1 MIGERSV
8 ANLPTF
14 FIIGATKS
22 GTSSLY
28 HYLKQH
34 PDVFMSGVKEPHFFG
49 FEPDT
54 EVWEIRNG
62 KRQKNSFIITDYKAY
77 QDLFRTASPAQARGE
92 ASVMYMYLPGS
103 ATRIKTHVPEAKLI
117 AVLRNPVERAYSA
130 YLHFVREAEEPCAT
144 FADALAAE
152 PTRVAEGWAAR
163 YHYQEMGFYARQL
176 SRFYDE
182 FSAEQIRVFLYDD
195 FKRDPQ
201 GVSRSIY
208 RFIGVDESFTPDTT
222 TKHNISGVP
231 KNRLLHQMH
240 HFLKNDHPLKSLAK
254 TFIRPS
260 ARSMLKRQWL
270 ARLESRNLS
279 KPPLSD
285 ELAAQLTEVYRSDI
299 LELQGL
305 LGRDLSHWLVP
316 PKSQNVG

>member
-1 MIGERSV
+1 M
-8 ANLPTF
+8 NYLPNF
-14 FIIGATKS
+14 LIIGATKS

-28 HYLKQH
+28 FYLRQH
-34 PDVFMSGVKEPHFFG
+34 PDVFMPEVKEPHFFG

-54 EVWEIRNG
+54 EVWEIRNA
-62 KRQKNSFIITDYKAY
+62 KRQRNSFVITDPEAY
-77 QDLFRTASPAQARGE
+77 QSLFKAATPNQVRGE

-103 ATRIKTHVPEAKLI
+103 AARIKAHVPEAKLI

-130 YLHFVREAEEPCAT
+130 YLHFVREAEEPCTT

-163 YHYQEMGFYARQL
+163 YYYQEMGFYARQL
-176 SRFYDE
+176 SRFYNE
-182 FSAEQIRVFLYDD
+182 FRAEQLRVFLYDD
-195 FKRDPQ
+195 FRKDPQ
-201 GVSRSIY
+201 GVTRSIY
-208 RFIGVDESFTPDTT
+208 RFIGVDESFTPNTT

-231 KNRLLHQMH
+231 KNRLLHQVH
-240 HFLKNDHPLKSLAK
+240 RFLKNDHPLKNLAK

-260 ARSMLKRQWL
+260 ARSVLKRQWL
-270 ARLESRNLS
+270 ARLESQNLS

-299 LELQGL
+299 LELQEL
-305 LGRDLSHWLVP
+305 LGRDLSHWLAP
-316 PKSQNVG
+316 PKSQNAG